1 MPVSIN
7 GNTGVVTGLAVGGLP
22 DGRVDA
28 DSLASNAVTAGKLA
42 SGVGGKILQVVATN
56 VTASSS
62 VSLSSHS
69 TLYDTPLTVNI
80 TSTAANS
87 KFLVSGLISGE
98 GSQPDHDYG
107 FVIRR
112 TIGGSGTSISIGDSG
127 AGIQITRGQNQ
138 GYFDNNND
146 STSSSSSIPPYLD
159 SPSQAAGTVIN
170 YSFKVI
176 EIGTNDSTTYYF
188 NRCVNASSGGGY
200 ERASSYIT
208 VIEVAA

>member
-1 MPVSIN
+1 MSRLITNAIRSTSASADAITFDNSGTPAFPN
-7 GNTGVVTGLAVGGLP
+7 GGA
-22 DGRVDA
+22 
-28 DSLASNAVTAGKLA
+28 
-42 SGVGGKILQVVATN
+42 GKILQVVATN

-98 GSQPDHDYG
+98 GTNPDHDYG

-127 AGIQITRGQNQ
+127 AGIQITRVSNV
-138 GYFDNNND
+138 GYYDNNQD

-208 VIEVAA
+208 VMEVAA